1 MGKRQVILFFTIAGV
16 MTIYSCCG
24 KSKKSEPAILPATV
38 VLTPPDTTQET
49 VVEDTFLYANIY
61 YQRKGGGNIGYE
73 ILPGKD
79 STLFHV
85 RELKFRP
92 ADTSFTLPNSQLDS
106 SAIAT
111 MDSLLKGK
119 LRPGEPD
126 TTPKKGPFMM
136 TGTWSHAFL
145 SQSDSVKTPIYDK
158 RIVEKI
164 ATTEEAVRNAI
175 KN

>member
-1 MGKRQVILFFTIAGV
+1 MGKKQFILFFTIAGA

-24 KSKKSEPAILPATV
+24 KSKKSEPAILPAAV
-38 VLTPPDTTQET
+38 VLTPPDTSQEAVMT
-49 VVEDTFLYANIY
+49 DTLLFANIY

-85 RELKFRP
+85 KELRFRP
-92 ADTSFTLPNSQLDS
+92 ADTTFSLPNSQLDS

-119 LRPGEPD
+119 LSPGEPD

-145 SQSDSVKTPIYDK
+145 TQSDSVRTPIHDK

>member
-1 MGKRQVILFFTIAGV
+1 MGKKQFILFFTIAGA

-24 KSKKSEPAILPATV
+24 KSKKSEPAILPAAV
-38 VLTPPDTTQET
+38 VLTPPDSSQEAVMT
-49 VVEDTFLYANIY
+49 DTLLFANIY

-85 RELKFRP
+85 KELRFRP
-92 ADTSFTLPNSQLDS
+92 ADTTFSLPNSQFDS

-119 LRPGEPD
+119 LSPGEPD
-126 TTPKKGPFMM
+126 TTPRKGPFMM

-145 SQSDSVKTPIYDK
+145 SHSDSVRTPIHDK
-158 RIVEKI
+158 RIIEKI

>member
-1 MGKRQVILFFTIAGV
+1 MGKKQFILFFTIAGA

-24 KSKKSEPAILPATV
+24 KSKKSEPAILPAAV
-38 VLTPPDTTQET
+38 VLTPPDTSQEAVMT
-49 VVEDTFLYANIY
+49 DTLLFANIY

-85 RELKFRP
+85 KELRFRP
-92 ADTSFTLPNSQLDS
+92 ADTTFSLPNSPLDS
-106 SAIAT
+106 SDIAT
-111 MDSLLKGK
+111 LDSLLKGK
-119 LRPGEPD
+119 LSPGEPD

-145 SQSDSVKTPIYDK
+145 TQSDSVRTPIHDK

>member
-1 MGKRQVILFFTIAGV
+1 MGKKQFILFFTIAGA

-24 KSKKSEPAILPATV
+24 KSKKSEPAILPAAV
-38 VLTPPDTTQET
+38 VLTPPDTSQEAVMT
-49 VVEDTFLYANIY
+49 DTLLFANIY

-79 STLFHV
+79 STLFHLK
-85 RELKFRP
+85 ELRFRP
-92 ADTSFTLPNSQLDS
+92 ADTTFRLSNALLDS

-119 LRPGEPD
+119 LNPGEPD

-145 SQSDSVKTPIYDK
+145 SHSDSVRTPIHDK

>member
-1 MGKRQVILFFTIAGV
+1 MGKKQFILFFTIAGA

-24 KSKKSEPAILPATV
+24 KSKKSEPAILPAAV
-38 VLTPPDTTQET
+38 VLTPPDTSQEAVMT
-49 VVEDTFLYANIY
+49 DTLLFANIY

-85 RELKFRP
+85 KELRFRP
-92 ADTSFTLPNSQLDS
+92 ADTTFSLPTSQLDS

-119 LRPGEPD
+119 LSPGEPD

-145 SQSDSVKTPIYDK
+145 TESDSVRTPIHDK

>member
-1 MGKRQVILFFTIAGV
+1 MGKREIILLFTIAGA

-38 VLTPPDTTQET
+38 LTPPDTLHEE
-49 VVEDTFLYANIY
+49 VAEETFLFTNIY
-61 YQRKGGGNIGYE
+61 YQRKGGGNIGYD

-79 STLFHV
+79 STLFHIK
-85 RELKFRP
+85 ELKFRP
-92 ADTSFTLPNSQLDS
+92 ADTTFSLSNALLDS

-111 MDSLLKGK
+111 MDSLLKGT
-119 LRPGEPD
+119 LSPGEPD

-145 SQSDSVKTPIYDK
+145 TQSDSVRTTIHDK

>member
-1 MGKRQVILFFTIAGV
+1 

-24 KSKKSEPAILPATV
+24 KSKKSEPKITQAI
-38 VLTPPDTTQET
+38 VLTPPDTIQEE
-49 VVEDTFLYANIY
+49 VAAKDTLLYANIY

-73 ILPGKD
+73 IIPGKD
-79 STLFHV
+79 STLI
-85 RELKFRP
+85 RMKELQFRP
-92 ADTSFTLPNSQLDS
+92 ADTSFMLSNTLIGDS
-106 SAIAT
+106 VVAT
-111 MDSLLKGK
+111 MDSLLRGT
-119 LRPGEPD
+119 LSPGEPD

-145 SQSDSVKTPIYDK
+145 SQSDSVRTTIHDK
-158 RIVEKI
+158 RIVEEI

>member
-1 MGKRQVILFFTIAGV
+1 MGKKQFILFFTIAGA

-24 KSKKSEPAILPATV
+24 KSKKSEPAILPAAV
-38 VLTPPDTTQET
+38 VLTPPDTSQEAVMT
-49 VVEDTFLYANIY
+49 DTLLFANIY

-85 RELKFRP
+85 KELRFRP
-92 ADTSFTLPNSQLDS
+92 ADTTFSLPNSQLDS

-119 LRPGEPD
+119 LSPGEPD

-145 SQSDSVKTPIYDK
+145 TQSDSVRTPIHDK

-164 ATTEEAVRNAI
+164 ATTEEAVRNAS

>member
-1 MGKRQVILFFTIAGV
+1 

-24 KSKKSEPAILPATV
+24 KSKKSEPKIPQAT
-38 VLTPPDTTQET
+38 VLTPPDTIQEE
-49 VVEDTFLYANIY
+49 VVAVAEDTFLFANIY
-61 YQRKGGGNIGYE
+61 YQRTGGGNIGYE

-79 STLFHV
+79 STLFRV

-92 ADTSFTLPNSQLDS
+92 ADTTFSLPNSLLDS
-106 SAIAT
+106 STIAT

-119 LRPGEPD
+119 LSPGEPE
-126 TTPKKGPFMM
+126 TAPKKGPFMM

-145 SQSDSVKTPIYDK
+145 TQSDSVRTTIHDK
-158 RIVEKI
+158 RIVEEI

>member
-1 MGKRQVILFFTIAGV
+1 

-24 KSKKSEPAILPATV
+24 KSKKSEPKIIQATV
-38 VLTPPDTTQET
+38 LAPPDTIQEEAT
-49 VVEDTFLYANIY
+49 AEDTLLFANIY

-79 STLFHV
+79 STRFHV

-92 ADTSFTLPNSQLDS
+92 ADTAFSLPNTLLDS

-119 LRPGEPD
+119 LSPGEPD

-145 SQSDSVKTPIYDK
+145 TQSDSVRTPIHDK

>member
-1 MGKRQVILFFTIAGV
+1 MGKKQFILFFTIAGA

-24 KSKKSEPAILPATV
+24 KSKKSEPAILPAAV
-38 VLTPPDTTQET
+38 VLTPPDTSQEAVMT
-49 VVEDTFLYANIY
+49 DTLLFANIY

-85 RELKFRP
+85 KELRFRP
-92 ADTSFTLPNSQLDS
+92 ADTTFSLPNSQLDS

-119 LRPGEPD
+119 LSPGEPD
-126 TTPKKGPFMM
+126 TTPRKGPFMM

-145 SQSDSVKTPIYDK
+145 FHSDSVRTPIHDK
-158 RIVEKI
+158 RIIEKI

>member
-1 MGKRQVILFFTIAGV
+1 MGKKQSILFFTIAGA

-24 KSKKSEPAILPATV
+24 KSKKSEPAILPAAV
-38 VLTPPDTTQET
+38 VLTPPDTSQEAVMT
-49 VVEDTFLYANIY
+49 DTLLFANIY

-85 RELKFRP
+85 KELRFRP
-92 ADTSFTLPNSQLDS
+92 ADTTFSLPNSQLDS

-119 LRPGEPD
+119 LSPGEPD

-145 SQSDSVKTPIYDK
+145 TQSDSVRTPIHDK

>member
-1 MGKRQVILFFTIAGV
+1 MGKREIILLFTIAGA

-24 KSKKSEPAILPATV
+24 KSKRSEPAILPATV
-38 VLTPPDTTQET
+38 LTPPDSTQE
-49 VVEDTFLYANIY
+49 VNVADTFLFTNIY

-85 RELKFRP
+85 KELRFRP
-92 ADTSFTLPNSQLDS
+92 ADTTFSLPNSQLDS

-111 MDSLLKGK
+111 MDSLLKGT
-119 LRPGEPD
+119 LSPGEPD

-145 SQSDSVKTPIYDK
+145 TQSDSVRTPIHDK

>member
-1 MGKRQVILFFTIAGV
+1 

-24 KSKKSEPAILPATV
+24 KSKKSEPKITQAI
-38 VLTPPDTTQET
+38 VLTPPDTIQEE
-49 VVEDTFLYANIY
+49 VAAKDTLLYANIY

-73 ILPGKD
+73 IIPGKD
-79 STLFHV
+79 STLI
-85 RELKFRP
+85 RMKELQFRP
-92 ADTSFTLPNSQLDS
+92 ADTSFMLSNTLIGDS
-106 SAIAT
+106 VVAT
-111 MDSLLKGK
+111 MDSLLRGT
-119 LRPGEPD
+119 LSPGEPD

-145 SQSDSVKTPIYDK
+145 TESDSIRTPIHDK
-158 RIVEKI
+158 RIVEEI

>member
-24 KSKKSEPAILPATV
+24 KSKKSEPKITQAI
-38 VLTPPDTTQET
+38 VLTPPDTIQEEM
-49 VVEDTFLYANIY
+49 VAEDTLLYANIY

-119 LRPGEPD
+119 LSPGEPD

-145 SQSDSVKTPIYDK
+145 SQSDSVKTPIHDK
-158 RIVEKI
+158 KIVEKI